1 MSFWLHAGYTGE
13 SDGSK
18 EGRKGVSDHSNR
30 PNSEPARI
38 FSRTETV
45 VSDERRFSP

>member
-1 MSFWLHAGYTGE
+1 MSFWLQAGYTGE

-18 EGRKGVSDHSNR
+18 ERKKRSERPLEPSD
-30 PNSEPARI
+30 SEPARI

-45 VSDERRFSP
+45 VSDERRFSR

>member
-1 MSFWLHAGYTGE
+1 MSFWLNAGYTSE

-18 EGRKGVSDHSNR
+18 KEEKAERPLEPSD
-30 PNSEPARI
+30 SEPTRI